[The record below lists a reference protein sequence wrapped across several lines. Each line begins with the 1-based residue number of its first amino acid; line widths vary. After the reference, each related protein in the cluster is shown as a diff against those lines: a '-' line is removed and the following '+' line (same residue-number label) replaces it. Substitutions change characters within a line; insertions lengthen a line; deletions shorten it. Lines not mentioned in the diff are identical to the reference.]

1 MNEIGRVGTIAGG
14 DAAFWEKARAHLV
27 RYGGDFAPFIAER
40 AQGSFMWD
48 AQGRRILDLC
58 SGQMSAII
66 GHSHPEIVEVVH
78 RTIGELGHLYST
90 VLSRPVVDL
99 ATLLAELA
107 PGKLDRVLLVS
118 TGGELNDAAIRMAKL
133 ASGRHEMVGLSR
145 SWHGVTGA
153 ASAATYSS
161 SRRGYGP
168 VQVGSFVLP
177 APDSYRSRFV
187 GADATYDWRSELDFG
202 FELVDRQSTGELAAC
217 IAEPILSSGGV
228 LEPPVGYMPALA
240 AKCRERGMLLIFD
253 EAQTGLGRTGD
264 LFACERDGV
273 VPDFLTLSK
282 TLGAGLPLAAVLTTP
297 EIEDVCHDRG
307 FLFYTTHASDPLPA
321 AVGLK
326 VLEIVI
332 RDKLTERARS
342 LGEYLRDG
350 LRSLQ
355 QRHECIGDVR
365 GRGLLV
371 GLDLVHD
378 RATKAPAPELAHRV
392 ARTCLELGMMT
403 SVVRGGFGIFRIA
416 PPITISKEE
425 IDLALDIFDRA
436 IRQSLA

>member
-1 MNEIGRVGTIAGG
+1 MNDIGSSARGNA
-14 DAAFWEKARAHLV
+14 DPAFWDKARAHLV
-27 RYGGDFAPFIAER
+27 RYGGDFVPIIAER

-48 AQGRRILDLC
+48 AQGRRILDFC

-66 GHSHPEIVEVVH
+66 GHSHPEIVEVV
-78 RTIGELGHLYST
+78 RRSIGELDHLYST
-90 VLSRPVVDL
+90 ILSRPVVDL
-99 ATLLAELA
+99 AALLAELA

-118 TGGELNDAAIRMAKL
+118 TGGESNEAALKMAKL
-133 ASGRHEMVGLSR
+133 ATARHEIVGLSR
-145 SWHGVTGA
+145 SWHGVTGGA
-153 ASAATYSS
+153 ASATYSS

-168 VQVGSFVLP
+168 AQVGSFVLP

-187 GADATYDWRSELDFG
+187 GADGVYDWRSELDFG
-202 FELVDRQSTGELAAC
+202 FELVDRQSTGDLAAC
-217 IAEPILSSGGV
+217 IAEPILSSGGM

-240 AKCRERGMLLIFD
+240 EKCRERGMLLIFD

-264 LFACERDGV
+264 LFACQRDGV

-297 EIEDVCHDRG
+297 EIEDICHERG

-332 RDKLTERARS
+332 RDKLTERARM

-350 LRSLQ
+350 LLALQ

-371 GLDLVHD
+371 GLDLVQD
-378 RATKAPAPELAHRV
+378 RATKAPAPELAQRV

-416 PPITISKEE
+416 PPITITKDE
-425 IDLALDIFDRA
+425 IDLALDIFDKA
-436 IRQSLA
+436 IRKGLS

>member
-1 MNEIGRVGTIAGG
+1 MNDIGKAGKDNA

-27 RYGGDFAPFIAER
+27 RYGGEFAPFIAER

-48 AQGRRILDLC
+48 ANGRRILDFC

-66 GHSHPEIVEVVH
+66 GHSHPEIVEVV
-78 RTIGELGHLYST
+78 RRSIGELDHLYST
-90 VLSRPVVDL
+90 ILSRPVVDL
-99 ATLLAELA
+99 ATLLAELS

-118 TGGELNDAAIRMAKL
+118 TGGESNDAAIRMAKL

-168 VQVGSFVLP
+168 VQVGSFLLP
-177 APDSYRSRFV
+177 APDSYRSRFI
-187 GADATYDWRSELDFG
+187 GTDGTYDWRSELDFG
-202 FELVDRQSTGELAAC
+202 FELIDRQSTGELAAC

-228 LEPPVGYMPALA
+228 LEPPVGYMQALA

-264 LFACERDGV
+264 LFACERDHV

-297 EIEDVCHDRG
+297 EIEDICYERG

-321 AVGLK
+321 VVGLK
-326 VLEIVI
+326 VLEIVM

-342 LGEYLRDG
+342 LGEHLREG
-350 LRSLQ
+350 LRALQ

-371 GLDLVHD
+371 GLDLVLD
-378 RATKAPAPELAHRV
+378 RNTKAPAPDLARGV

-403 SVVRGGFGIFRIA
+403 SVVRGGLGIFRIA
-416 PPITISKEE
+416 PPITVSKAE
-425 IDLALDIFDRA
+425 IDLALDIFDKA
-436 IRQSLA
+436 IRKNLA

>member
-1 MNEIGRVGTIAGG
+1 MNDMGSNTRGNA
-14 DAAFWEKARAHLV
+14 DPAFWEKARAHLV
-27 RYGGDFAPFIAER
+27 RYGGDFVPIIAER

-48 AQGRRILDLC
+48 AQGRRILDFC

-66 GHSHPEIVEVVH
+66 GHSHPEIVEVVR
-78 RTIGELGHLYST
+78 RTIGELDHLYST
-90 VLSRPVVDL
+90 ILSRPVVDL
-99 ATLLAELA
+99 AALLAELA

-118 TGGELNDAAIRMAKL
+118 TGGESNEAALKMAKL
-133 ASGRHEMVGLSR
+133 ATGRHEVVGLSR
-145 SWHGVTGA
+145 SWHGVTGGA
-153 ASAATYSS
+153 ASATYSS

-168 VQVGSFVLP
+168 AQIGSFVLP
-177 APDSYRSRFV
+177 APDSYRSRFI
-187 GADATYDWRSELDFG
+187 GADGSYDWRSELDFG

-240 AKCRERGMLLIFD
+240 EKCRERGMLLIFD

-297 EIEDVCHDRG
+297 EIEDLCHARG

-326 VLEIVI
+326 VLEVVI
-332 RDKLTERARS
+332 RDRLTERARM

-350 LRSLQ
+350 LLALK

-371 GLDLVHD
+371 GLDLVQD
-378 RATKAPAPELAHRV
+378 RATKAPAPELAQRV

-416 PPITISKEE
+416 PPITIAKDE
-425 IDLALDIFDRA
+425 IDLALDMFDRA

>member
-1 MNEIGRVGTIAGG
+1 MGTTATGN
-14 DAAFWEKARAHLV
+14 DDPLFWEKARAHLV

-48 AQGRRILDLC
+48 ASGRRILDFC

-66 GHSHPEIVEVVH
+66 GHSHPEIVEVV
-78 RTIGELGHLYST
+78 RRIVGELDHLYST
-90 VLSRPVVDL
+90 ILSRPVVDL
-99 ATLLAELA
+99 AALLAELA

-118 TGGELNDAAIRMAKL
+118 TGGESNEAAIRMAKL

-145 SWHGVTGA
+145 SWHGVTGGA
-153 ASAATYSS
+153 ASSTYSS

-168 VQVGSFVLP
+168 AQVGSFVLP
-177 APDSYRSRFV
+177 APDAYRSRFV
-187 GADATYDWRSELDFG
+187 GADGVYDWRSELDFG

-228 LEPPVGYMPALA
+228 LEPPVGYMAALA
-240 AKCRERGMLLIFD
+240 EKCRERGMLLIFD
-253 EAQTGLGRTGD
+253 EAQTGLGRTGHM
-264 LFACERDGV
+264 FACERDGV
-273 VPDFLTLSK
+273 VPEFLTLSK

-297 EIEDVCHDRG
+297 EIEERCHERG

-326 VLEIVI
+326 VLEIVV
-332 RDKLTERARS
+332 RDRLTERAREM
-342 LGEYLRDG
+342 GEYLRAG
-350 LRSLQ
+350 LLALK

-371 GLDLVHD
+371 GLDLVED
-378 RATKAPAPELAHRV
+378 RATKTPAPQLAQRV
-392 ARTCLELGMMT
+392 ARTCLDLGMMT
-403 SVVRGGFGIFRIA
+403 SVVRGGYGIFRIA
-416 PPITISKEE
+416 PPITISREE
-425 IDLALDIFDRA
+425 IDLALDIFDNA
-436 IRQSLA
+436 IRKSI

>member
-1 MNEIGRVGTIAGG
+1 MNHMAKSGG
-14 DAAFWEKARAHLV
+14 GNSDPVFWEKARAHLV

-48 AQGRRILDLC
+48 ADGRRILDFC

-66 GHSHPEIVEVVH
+66 GHSHPEIVEVVR
-78 RTIGELGHLYST
+78 RTMGELDHLYST
-90 VLSRPVVDL
+90 ILSRPVVDL
-99 ATLLAELA
+99 AALLAELA

-118 TGGELNDAAIRMAKL
+118 TGGESNEAAIRMAKL
-133 ASGRHEMVGLSR
+133 ATGRHEIVGLSR
-145 SWHGVTGA
+145 SWHGVTGGA
-153 ASAATYSS
+153 ASATYSS

-168 VQVGSFVLP
+168 AQIGSFVLP
-177 APDSYRSRFV
+177 APDPYRSRFI
-187 GADATYDWRSELDFG
+187 GSDGTYDWRAELDFG
-202 FELVDRQSTGELAAC
+202 FELIDRQTTGELAAC

-228 LEPPVGYMPALA
+228 LEPPIGYMPALE

-264 LFACERDGV
+264 LFACERDHV

-297 EIEDVCHDRG
+297 EIEDICHERG

-332 RDKLTERARS
+332 RDKLTERART
-342 LGEYLRDG
+342 LGAHLRNG
-350 LRSLQ
+350 LLTLQ
-355 QRHECIGDVR
+355 QRHACIGDVR
-365 GRGLLV
+365 GRGLLA
-371 GLDLVHD
+371 GLDLVQD

-392 ARTCLELGMMT
+392 ARSCLELGMMT
-403 SVVRGGFGIFRIA
+403 SVVRGGLGIFRIA

-425 IDLALDIFDRA
+425 IELALDIFDTA
-436 IRQSLA
+436 IRKCLS